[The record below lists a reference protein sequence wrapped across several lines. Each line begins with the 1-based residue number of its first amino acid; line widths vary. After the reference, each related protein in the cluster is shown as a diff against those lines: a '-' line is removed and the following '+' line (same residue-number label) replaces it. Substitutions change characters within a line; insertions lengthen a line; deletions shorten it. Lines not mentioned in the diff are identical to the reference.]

1 MADWRIWL
9 TSQLAGSAAIR
20 SIPAYHRSLC
30 RHAYSYFEKI
40 HEVFDRTYYFDQR
53 ICTEFLHG
61 FPKLSAIPKRRSFL
75 HQNRYV
81 RIVFF
86 HFYWLSIF
94 LDDYLALMIT
104 GELGFDDRM
113 YSSDTVAY
121 YKVAYLIYILF
132 GVIMSIFVTN
142 LLIGK
147 KH

>member
-1 MADWRIWL
+1 
-9 TSQLAGSAAIR
+9 
-20 SIPAYHRSLC
+20 
-30 RHAYSYFEKI
+30 
-40 HEVFDRTYYFDQR
+40 
-53 ICTEFLHG
+53 
-61 FPKLSAIPKRRSFL
+61 
-75 HQNRYV
+75 
-81 RIVFF
+81 
-86 HFYWLSIF
+86 
-94 LDDYLALMIT
+94 MIT